1 MGINIKASED
11 AGSEGVGSY
20 TVDITPYQYLYL
32 GYNSGSNPNLYST
45 ERQTAEIPFTATITI
60 DSTTPLYSVLGARY
74 IKKFDDFSNI
84 FWKSGTYNLS
94 AKRLIEMSAKAKE
107 GAVNKFLPPMI
118 NLETPVLTKLDL
130 TGVSSLTTI
139 NLDSDH
145 TPKLQEVYLTGT
157 NITNVNLPTGSR
169 LKTIYFPAS
178 LKELRIINNPGL
190 TTVEFEGY
198 DNIET
203 VYIDCAKC
211 GQFDVS
217 QFCENIK
224 NSPLKSVT
232 IRNANF
238 NITEE
243 ALSHIIAPGT
253 EYNIEGTI
261 TIVESLKSTT
271 PKNISFMTK
280 Y

>member
-11 AGSEGVGSY
+11 AGLEGVGNY
-20 TVDITPYQYLYL
+20 TVNITPYQYLYL

-45 ERQTAEIPFTATITI
+45 DRQTAEVPFTATITI

-94 AKRLIEMSAKAKE
+94 AKRLVEMSAKAKE
-107 GAVNKFLPPMI
+107 GSTTKFLPPMI

-130 TGVSSLTTI
+130 TGISSLTTI

-157 NITNVNLPTGSR
+157 NIANVNLPTGSR
-169 LKTIYFPAS
+169 LKTIYFPKS
-178 LKELRIINNPGL
+178 LKELRIVNNPGL
-190 TTVEFEGY
+190 SAVEFEGY

-211 GQFDVS
+211 G
-217 QFCENIK
+217 
-224 NSPLKSVT
+224 
-232 IRNANF
+232 
-238 NITEE
+238 
-243 ALSHIIAPGT
+243 
-253 EYNIEGTI
+253 
-261 TIVESLKSTT
+261 
-271 PKNISFMTK
+271 
-280 Y
+280 